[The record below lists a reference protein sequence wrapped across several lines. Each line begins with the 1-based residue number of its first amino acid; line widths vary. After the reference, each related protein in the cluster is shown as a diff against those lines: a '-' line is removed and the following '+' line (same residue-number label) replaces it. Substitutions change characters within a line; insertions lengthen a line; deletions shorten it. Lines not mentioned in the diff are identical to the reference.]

1 MANLDRRSF
10 LTSLAAAPILAGA
23 AGKAMAAEGDKKYR
37 ACIIGDTEHGGYG
50 HDVHLVWGV
59 RDDVAVVGLADPNEA
74 GRVKHGKEANA
85 QNLYADWREMLEKE
99 KPDLVAVA
107 PRWSVNH
114 KEYLLAC
121 ADIGAH
127 GFMEKPLCVDLAEA
141 DEMISA
147 IEAKNLKW
155 TIGFNFRVTQII
167 QYLKKAIY
175 EDKLIGSPLEIR
187 ARGKEDNRAGGEDL
201 IVLGCHVFDIMIWL
215 FGMPTWCSSDITWNG
230 RPATPADVMEASEP
244 LGPVVGN
251 RLHAAYGF
259 AKGVPG
265 TFGSMKSRDASG
277 SRWGIDICGADGMIS
292 VRMDVIPEVLL
303 LRDKSW
309 TGLNGAQWE
318 PLPGAP
324 KQVMQDEHLERYAP
338 IINDL
343 IASIEEDRMPEVSLQ
358 DGRNTQEMIQ
368 GVFEA
373 YTKGMTVELP
383 LKNRTHPLTRWR

>member
-1 MANLDRRSF
+1 MANLNRRSF
-10 LTSLAAAPILAGA
+10 LTSMAAAPILAGA
-23 AGKAMAAEGDKKYR
+23 AGKAFAAEGGKKYR

-50 HDVHLVWGV
+50 HDVHRVWGV

-85 QNLYADWREMLEKE
+85 QNLYADWREMLDKE
-99 KPDLVAVA
+99 KPNLVAIA

-147 IEAKNLKW
+147 IEARNLKW

-175 EDKLIGSPLEIR
+175 DDKLIGSPLEIR

-230 RPATPADVMEASEP
+230 RPATPANVMEASEP
-244 LGPVVGN
+244 LGPIVGN

-265 TFGSMKSRDASG
+265 TFGSMKSGDASG
-277 SRWGIDICGADGMIS
+277 SRWGMDICGAEGMIS

-309 TGLNGAQWE
+309 TGMNGARWE

-324 KQVMQDEHLERYAP
+324 KQVMKDEHLERYAP

-358 DGRNTQEMIQ
+358 DGRNTEEMIQ
-368 GVFEA
+368 GVFAA
-373 YTKGMTVELP
+373 YTAGKTVELP
-383 LKNRTHPLTRWR
+383 LKNRTHPLTRWS